1 MPASSA
7 VSDTESTRDKRLPT
21 GGIDDTARPPQT
33 GTGGPTG
40 HHAVGKRLLAP
51 SGTHGVSVVILPN
64 PMLVALQTLPFLVT
78 LAALYFIIFKPML
91 AYLAA
96 RENLIEGDRAEAARM
111 EKEVEAKLEEV
122 EKRLTAAR
130 AEVTELRMRLRA
142 EATEAADARIRE
154 AQAAADAKMTEAIAK
169 IHAERDAARAEL
181 AETARSIAA
190 DIAGRV
196 LGRSVAVG

>member
-1 MPASSA
+1 MPASS
-7 VSDTESTRDKRLPT
+7 VLSDTESTRASRLPK

-33 GTGGPTG
+33 GRSGPAGDHAGGT
-40 HHAVGKRLLAP
+40 RLLAP
-51 SGTHGVSVVILPN
+51 SGMHGASVVILPN
-64 PMLVALQTLPFLVT
+64 PTLVALQTLPFLVT

-96 RENLIEGDRAEAARM
+96 RESLIEGDRAEAARM
-111 EKEVEAKLEEV
+111 EKEVEAKLAEV
-122 EKRLTAAR
+122 EQRLTAAR
-130 AEVTELRMRLRA
+130 VEVTELRMRLRS
-142 EATEAADARIRE
+142 EASEAAEARIRE
-154 AQAAADAKMTEAIAK
+154 AQAAADAKMTEAIAQ

-196 LGRSVAVG
+196 LGRSVAIG

>member
-1 MPASSA
+1 MPAST
-7 VSDTESTRDKRLPT
+7 VLSDTESTRAKRLPT
-21 GGIDDTARPPQT
+21 GGIDDTAPPPQT
-33 GTGGPTG
+33 GRNEPTG
-40 HHAVGKRLLAP
+40 HLAVGTALLAP
-51 SGTHGVSVVILPN
+51 SGLHGASVVILPN
-64 PMLVALQTLPFLVT
+64 LTLVALQTLPLLVS

-96 RENLIEGDRAEAARM
+96 RESLIEGDRAEADRM

-122 EKRLTAAR
+122 EQRLTAAR
-130 AEVTELRMRLRA
+130 AEVTELRARLRA
-142 EATEAADARIRE
+142 EATEAADVQIRE
-154 AQAAADAKMTEAIAK
+154 AQAAANAKMTEAIAQ